1 MENSNLK
8 LFMAP
13 MQGYTDAPYRR
24 FHADVYGAVDGYV
37 TPFLRVERGDV
48 RSRDMRD
55 ITSPLNDGL
64 DVTPQIIFRDLEEFR
79 FLVSAVADA
88 GCSRVDLNLGCPFP
102 PQCKKGRGAAMVERP
117 DVMGRVMDEVAAMDG
132 KLRFSVKMR
141 LGLEDPRRWRDL
153 LPLLNGGPLE
163 RITVHPRTAA
173 GQYAGPLYPE
183 EFGEMMSLS
192 AHPVVYNGELH
203 TSADIDAVATRFPG
217 VEGVMTGRG
226 LLARPSMIMEYRDG
240 KELPERE
247 RIRLLL
253 KFHSLLLDH
262 YGGKLCGDAQLLAK
276 MKPFWEY
283 LEDEIGRKA
292 WKTIHKSQ
300 SMTRYR
306 EAVAGIGR

>member
-24 FHADVYGAVDGYV
+24 FHADVYGPVDGCI

-48 RSRDMRD
+48 RSRDLRD

-64 DVTPQIIFRDLEEFR
+64 DVTPQIIFRDLDEFR
-79 FLVSAVADA
+79 FLASVVADA
-88 GCSRVDLNLGCPFP
+88 GFERVDLNLGCPFP

-117 DVMGRVMDEVAAMDG
+117 DVMGRVMDEVAAMEG

-141 LGLEDPRRWRDL
+141 LGLEEPGRWREL

-173 GQYAGPLYPE
+173 GQYNGPLYLE
-183 EFGEMMSLS
+183 EFGELLSLS
-192 AHPVVYNGELH
+192 VHPVVYNGELR
-203 TSADIDAVATRFPG
+203 TPADIDAVATRFPG
-217 VEGVMTGRG
+217 IEGVMIGRG
-226 LLARPSMIMEYRDG
+226 LLGRPSMILEHRDR
-240 KELPERE
+240 KELPESE
-247 RIRLLL
+247 RVRLLL
-253 KFHSLLLDH
+253 RFHSLLLDH
-262 YGGKLCGDAQLLAK
+262 YGEKLCGDAQLLAQ

-292 WKTIHKSQ
+292 WKTIHKAQ
-300 SMTRYR
+300 SMNRYR